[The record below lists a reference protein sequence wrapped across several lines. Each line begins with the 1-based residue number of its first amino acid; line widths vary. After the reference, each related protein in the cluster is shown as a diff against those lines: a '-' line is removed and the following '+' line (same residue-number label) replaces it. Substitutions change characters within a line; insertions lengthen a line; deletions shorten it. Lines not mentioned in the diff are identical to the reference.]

1 MHTSYHYRTHTGQ
14 SNSSGVNIIA
24 VIISVVVIV
33 LILCLSMPICIICL
47 VVALVCT
54 CTRYKKAKQSPH
66 GQTTDSKTGGNLL
79 PQTSIHHLPLPPIPT
94 STGVEENA
102 AAGYYEYTSELN
114 VEANRAYGTN
124 LTNDAKDRAVYE
136 TSMTTDAN
144 RAYSS
149 NLTTDRAYYEVNS
162 VTEAD
167 QAYEL
172 DDIGVIGSD
181 SDLKIEANRAAYGS
195 NLTTEPDRSYYEV
208 NSVTEADQAY
218 ELDDIVAIGSN
229 SDLKTEANRAY
240 GSKLS
245 AEPVNNEAAASSQST
260 TARVHV
266 RAPVVPT
273 EENIAYGQHNQLL
286 AEETDMYEYI

>member
-1 MHTSYHYRTHTGQ
+1 
-14 SNSSGVNIIA
+14 
-24 VIISVVVIV
+24 
-33 LILCLSMPICIICL
+33 MPICIICL

-54 CTRYKKAKQSPH
+54 CTRYKKAKQSP
-66 GQTTDSKTGGNLL
+66 QTADSKTGGNLL

-94 STGVEENA
+94 STDVEEN

-144 RAYSS
+144 RAY
-149 NLTTDRAYYEVNS
+149 
-162 VTEAD
+162 
-167 QAYEL
+167 
-172 DDIGVIGSD
+172 
-181 SDLKIEANRAAYGS
+181 GS

-218 ELDDIVAIGSN
+218 ELDDIGVTGSDSYLKREENRSRAYGSN
-229 SDLKTEANRAY
+229 LTTEPDGSYEVNSVTEADQAYELDDIVVTDLKTEENRAY

-245 AEPVNNEAAASSQST
+245 AECVNKAAASSQST
-260 TARVHV
+260 TAHVHV
-266 RAPVVPT
+266 RAPVIPT
-273 EENIAYGQHNQLL
+273 EENIAYGQHNQL